1 MSAGVVSSPWR
12 SVLHD
17 GGRRNATSSRR
28 RARSDQVT
36 LAERMEEAIAL
47 DVLTVAEIAR
57 DARDPDDLVAR
68 LSRQERS
75 PSLKARWE
83 SLHGR

>member
-1 MSAGVVSSPWR
+1 M
-12 SVLHD
+12 
-17 GGRRNATSSRR
+17 
-28 RARSDQVT
+28 T

-57 DARDPDDLVAR
+57 DADDLVAR

>member
-1 MSAGVVSSPWR
+1 MTLGSARWR
-12 SVLHD
+12 SAQRDEL
-17 GGRRNATSSRR
+17 AEA
-28 RARSDQVT
+28 RARSDRMT

-47 DVLTVAEIAR
+47 YVLTVAEIAR

-75 PSLKARWE
+75 PSLKERWK